1 MKRPAI
7 GTFVL
12 RTVPLVAIVC
22 LLWQSA
28 PRWPDDWDGL
38 GFLASIDHFDLDKF
52 APHPPGYPVYV
63 ALLKLASLALHE
75 PVAAATFV
83 SIASALA
90 TFLLVRATTVRLV
103 VGFRIRE
110 KQALDE
116 HEHAAAGAAS
126 ASSAQPSSRARA
138 RKMPRYH
145 VPVPAD
151 LRALVVAFAVTV
163 TPLVWRVSSGVG
175 TEALALAF
183 VALAAWGLA
192 LQAPAAENTA
202 PPPRPAAA
210 ILVGIAVGLGLGVR
224 LSWAPLYLPLLLLNA
239 RGQRLRAAAVA
250 ALAIAAWA
258 VPLFAWVGPA
268 HLVELTRVH
277 FAGHA
282 ARWGGTALTEPGI
295 ARLGFLARDVLIDGF
310 GGGGDVLGM
319 AIATLGA
326 MVGLASI
333 YAWSQR
339 RWRGAPAAALVLVP
353 YAIWI
358 ALGQNLRQQPRHALP
373 LVVALTV
380 GLALGAASVGR
391 LRLITGALLLLV
403 AVRTG
408 QEASDRRSMAPPG
421 AQLVEWFRHEPE
433 RERAAVFGGAT
444 MRFFEG
450 TDLAARAKLAGTVG
464 DVTLALSKMR
474 DYPDHVFVTSE
485 VERLE
490 ELSPPPKPVATLCRP
505 ERIDRRAPCVT
516 VYEIGAR

>member
-110 KQALDE
+110 KEALDE
-116 HEHAAAGAAS
+116 KEHEASGASGAK
-126 ASSAQPSSRARA
+126 PRSRARA

-151 LRALVVAFAVTV
+151 LRAVVVAFAVMV

-192 LQAPAAENTA
+192 LQAPAAENSA

-239 RGQRLRAAAVA
+239 KGQRLRAAAVA

-258 VPLFAWVGPA
+258 VPLFALVGPA

-295 ARLGFLARDVLIDGF
+295 ARLWYLVRDVMIDGF
-310 GGGGDVLGM
+310 GGGADVLGL
-319 AIATLGA
+319 AIACLGA
-326 MVGLASI
+326 IVGLASI

-339 RWRGAPAAALVLVP
+339 RGRGAPAAALVLVP

-391 LRLITGALLLLV
+391 IRLITGALLLLV

-421 AQLVEWFRHEPE
+421 AQLLEWFRHEPE
-433 RERAAVFGGAT
+433 RERAAVFGGAS

-450 TDLAARAKLAGTVG
+450 TEHAERAKLAGTVG
-464 DVTLALSKMR
+464 DVTLALS
-474 DYPDHVFVTSE
+474 
-485 VERLE
+485 
-490 ELSPPPKPVATLCRP
+490 
-505 ERIDRRAPCVT
+505 
-516 VYEIGAR
+516 